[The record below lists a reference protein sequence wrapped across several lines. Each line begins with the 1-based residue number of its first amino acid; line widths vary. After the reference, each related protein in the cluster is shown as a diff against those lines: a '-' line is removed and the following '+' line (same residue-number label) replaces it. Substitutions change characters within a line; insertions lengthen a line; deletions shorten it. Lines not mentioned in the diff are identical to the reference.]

1 MANTNVSTSL
11 ALRAAIQAAL
21 SNDIITLQGITPAS
35 EPNGYSVLTLA
46 KRSSFVPAA
55 TPFSGYTVQG
65 ASTTLA
71 SSALLVDT
79 LIYQENV
86 DGANAAG
93 TVKNLTLNY
102 VANGAADGGA
112 LLSVTSSASRNIIL
126 DNIKITGVHKGW
138 NGNGNLYMSL
148 RSFNAAA
155 PLNTSLTMTGV
166 TVDATGQNNSFNGTT
181 GGSAFLH
188 SWNNAGT
195 VSISGSL
202 FDEKGF
208 ASTLNLLNFSTNLGS
223 YSITNN
229 TFFRSVNQTVRP
241 EGNRL
246 QNVTATLTSNTF
258 SDGSYLDL
266 YGNVA
271 NITLNTNT
279 FNTIANGYGIR
290 VTASGVSGTPTLTGT
305 NVFTGPGLPLKYVN
319 ATANTSYTL
328 TGTVTVNGPSFSN
341 LIAGGQGADTIS
353 GSSNADWIN
362 GDDGADSIS
371 GLAGDDSLLGGGG
384 NDSLLGGAGDDSLLG
399 GAGDDSLLG
408 GAGDDSLVGGGGDD
422 SLLGGAGDDSL
433 LGGAGNDSLIGGLG
447 ADTLT
452 GGLGNDRF
460 QWLSGDGTDTIT
472 DFTTANDQFALA
484 DVFTNTAPGNTL
496 LATDYLTFATFASI
510 PSGGSAPDDKV
521 IEITGSQT
529 AAQINNNIPGLSNT
543 YVLVFNSTV
552 GNAQLI
558 FDGNWANAAG
568 RQVVANL
575 TSINSL
581 ALTNAFTNTDFFVV

>member
-1 MANTNVSTSL
+1 MANTNVSTSS
-11 ALRAAIQAAL
+11 ALRAVIQATG
-21 SNDIITLQGITPAS
+21 SSDSITLQGITPAS

-55 TPFSGYTVQG
+55 TLFSGYTVQG

-79 LIYQENV
+79 LIYQQNV

-93 TVKNLTLNY
+93 TIKNLTLNY
-102 VANGAADGGA
+102 IANGAADGGA
-112 LLSVTSSASRNIIL
+112 LLSVTSSASRSITL

-148 RSFNAAA
+148 RSFNPAA
-155 PLNTSLTMTGV
+155 PLNTSLTLSGV
-166 TVDATGQNNSFNGTT
+166 TVDVTGQQNSFNGTT

-195 VSISGSL
+195 VGISGSL

-229 TFFRSVNQTVRP
+229 TFFRSGNQTVRP

-246 QNVTATLTSNTF
+246 QNVTATLTVNTF
-258 SDGSYLDL
+258 SNGSYLDL

-279 FNTIANGYGIR
+279 FNTIADGYGIR
-290 VTASGVSGTPTLTGT
+290 VTASGISGTPTLTGT

-328 TGTVTVNGPSFSN
+328 TGTVTVNALPFSN

-353 GSSNADWIN
+353 GTANGDWIN

-371 GLAGDDSLLGGGG
+371 GLAGDDSLLGGAG
-384 NDSLLGGAGDDSLLG
+384 NDSLLGGGGDDSLLGGGGDDSLLG

-408 GAGDDSLVGGGGDD
+408 GG
-422 SLLGGAGDDSL
+422 GDDSL

-484 DVFTNTAPGNTL
+484 DVFNNTTAGNTL
-496 LATDYLTFATFASI
+496 AAADYTTVSTFATINGTF
-510 PSGGSAPDDKV
+510 DNRV
-521 IEITGSQT
+521 IEVTTSQT
-529 AAQINNNIPGLSNT
+529 GPQISGNIGGLLNA

-558 FDGNWANAAG
+558 FDTNWTNAAG

-575 TSINSL
+575 TSINTI
-581 ALTNAFTNTDFFVV
+581 ALTNAFANTDFFVV